1 MQKLKK
7 YAAIITFFLKQWD
20 NSEVSN
26 FPIFAFKFLI
36 KLNALEIIGA
46 CIGLLYLYLEYRAN
60 VWLWPVGIVMS
71 LFYVVIFF
79 HGKFYADAAVYLYY
93 IGANVYGLVAWL
105 RSKDNQKGESVPLRI
120 VHTPKRQILPLALVS
135 AALWLAIFLVL
146 RRFTDSPVPW
156 GDAFTTAL
164 SVVAMWML
172 AQKQLEQWLLWVV
185 VNAVSLCLY
194 VWKGLYPTAVLFA
207 VYTAVAVMGYFNW
220 KKEMGET
227 ATDASPD
234 NAG

>member
-1 MQKLKK
+1 MD
-7 YAAIITFFLKQWD
+7 I
-20 NSEVSN
+20 
-26 FPIFAFKFLI
+26 
-36 KLNALEIIGA
+36 LEIIGA
-46 CIGLLYLYLEYRAN
+46 CIGLLYLVLEYKAN

-93 IGANVYGLVAWL
+93 IGANVYGLAAWL
-105 RSKDNQKGESVPLRI
+105 RSKDQSDMAAPVRI

-135 AALWLAIFLVL
+135 VALWMIIFLVL
-146 RRFTDSPVPW
+146 RTFTDSPIPW
-156 GDAFTTAL
+156 GDAFTTSL

-194 VWKGLYPTAVLFA
+194 VWKGLYPTSVLYVVYTVVAVL
-207 VYTAVAVMGYFNW
+207 GYFKW
-220 KKEMGET
+220 KKEMET
-227 ATDASPD
+227 TDVWKD
-234 NAG
+234 NAE